1 MLDFTNANGEAKERR
16 KRVFHPLL
24 LVALASLLA
33 LAILV
38 AHHLITFYETEG
50 KLSSLEDIT
59 WKHKGKRVR
68 VIYMIK
74 REGERMLYR
83 ITVMGSDNERLYDR
97 NIFIYHG
104 SLNTGGFVKA
114 VQVDHDPELE
124 ILVWGDVTKLRK
136 NRSTES
142 VFSSMASDICLKCYV
157 ALLHIG
163 GKRISFYPMSYGES
177 VQLSAEN
184 TKLYFCRTNYGGLG
198 PDSCPNQRNVDF
210 TMKRSFY
217 LDYHNGT
224 VVERPFCEA
233 SQQAKTLV
241 TRWKNTHLSTPIL
254 LLKVLIGGIL
264 LLAFAFSVGWYVVSR
279 RKVLAE

>member
-1 MLDFTNANGEAKERR
+1 
-16 KRVFHPLL
+16 VFHPLL

-38 AHHLITFYETEG
+38 AHHLIAFYETEG

-124 ILVWGDVTKLRK
+124 ILVWGDVQKLPKRTL
-136 NRSTES
+136 TES
-142 VFSSMASDICLKCYV
+142 VFPSMASDICLKCYV

-163 GKRISFYPMSYGES
+163 CRRILCYPMSFGES
-177 VQLSAEN
+177 VRLFASN
-184 TKLYFCRTNYGGLG
+184 RKSHFYRSNYGNLE
-198 PDSCPNQRNVDF
+198 PDSCPNERNGDF
-210 TMKRSFY
+210 RMNHSFY

-279 RKVLAE
+279 RKGMTK